1 MSIIEDLCNHVWDI
15 SFHKN
20 TWKNI
25 FGSWFWPLVQRQTAV
40 RSRDVPLTRLVW
52 LSERFKRCYWF
63 LCLTFFFHPFQA
75 HSVGAWFNGTCGS
88 IKVDP
93 HETAENA
100 AKVTFRGSKTHC
112 FLMIL
117 TGTDVIQSHKSQI
130 SHVSTMSVYDMA
142 ENIYIRQ
149 RKNLL
154 YLFVIMDILKVQFN
168 LILVCWNETMK
179 CCKNKI
185 NCSEC

>member
-1 MSIIEDLCNHVWDI
+1 ML
-15 SFHKN
+15 
-20 TWKNI
+20 
-25 FGSWFWPLVQRQTAV
+25 LV
-40 RSRDVPLTRLVW
+40 PM
-52 LSERFKRCYWF
+52 FN
-63 LCLTFFFHPFQA
+63 FFFHPFQA

-100 AKVTFRGSKTHC
+100 AKVTFRRSKTHC

-168 LILVCWNETMK
+168 LILVC
-179 CCKNKI
+179 
-185 NCSEC
+185 